1 MTLDLVRRSTKGS
14 PLTAVD
20 HDGNLDKIEQAI
32 EGIEPTPGTDLGYT
46 PSTRLLS
53 SSTGQDVT
61 LPLAGTD
68 AGLLAGVSFTGPS
81 GWTASGSVANG
92 TITLSLALP
101 AGSSLVASGDRTA
114 WDTAYAERLRWDGG
128 STGLNVSTA
137 RTSLGLG
144 TAATTDAS
152 AYATSAQ
159 GAKADTAI
167 QPDNAAL
174 SDAREWS
181 AETISQAE
189 AEAGTATTRR
199 AFTAQRVRQ
208 AIAAWWST
216 IASISLPAGS
226 APSKP
231 DTGLTLFA
239 NASNALSWIGA
250 NGFTRTFD
258 GTANTANRTYTLP
271 NASGTVALTSDI
283 PAAPGVVTTSAAG
296 LARATGYG
304 SISYAA
310 QVTLDFSALTG
321 QMNTISLTGALELLT
336 SNLAAGREVRLRLVC
351 DSTQRT
357 LTFPAD
363 WKFVGTK
370 PANIAASKVAVL
382 SLAAFGTTNADVV
395 AAFAVQS

>member
-1 MTLDLVRRSTKGS
+1 MTLNLVRRSTKGS

-20 HDGNLDKIEQAI
+20 HDGNLDKLEQAI
-32 EGIEPTPGTDLGYT
+32 EGIEPIPGTDLSYT

-128 STGLNVSTA
+128 STGLNASTA

-152 AYATSAQ
+152 AYVQT
-159 GAKADTAI
+159 
-167 QPDNAAL
+167 N
-174 SDAREWS
+174 DARLTDSREWS
-181 AETISQAE
+181 ADTISQNE
-189 AEAGTATTRR
+189 AETGTGTTRR

-216 IASISLPAGS
+216 ITTISLPAGS
-226 APSKP
+226 APSTP
-231 DTGLTLFA
+231 ATGFALFA